1 MGREILET
9 ARLRLREMGSSDL
22 DFLASLLGDPEVM
35 RHYPKVYSRDEA
47 QGWLDRQQARYA
59 RDGHGLWL
67 AVSKQTGE
75 PVGQV
80 GVLEQ
85 DLGDVME
92 TEVGYLVSRSE
103 WRRGFASEA
112 ASACRDYALGR
123 LGRRHVISLIRSA
136 NLSSQGVAL
145 KMGMV
150 HERTVEWRGLP
161 HMVFGIRRPEA
172 PAD

>member
-1 MGREILET
+1 MET
-9 ARLRLREMGSSDL
+9 ARLRLREMGSADL

-35 RHYPKVYSRDEA
+35 RHYPQVYSRDEA
-47 QGWLDRQQARYA
+47 RGWIARQEQRYA

-67 AVSKQTGE
+67 AVSKETGE

-85 DLGDVME
+85 DLGDVVE
-92 TEVGYLVSRSE
+92 TEVGYLVARPC

-112 ASACRDYALGR
+112 ASACRDYAFGTLGR
-123 LGRRHVISLIRSA
+123 AHVISLIRPE
-136 NLSSQGVAL
+136 NLKSEGVAR

-150 HERTVEWRGLP
+150 PERTIEWRGVT
-161 HMVFGIRRPEA
+161 HTVFGIRRPPVSGA
-172 PAD
+172 